1 MKQNQKEGC
10 RRFDIFGHQI
20 SLNYRG
26 SNQYRTCFGALV
38 TSALI
43 LVMLLVLAVKVN
55 LIVLDEK
62 EDGL

>member
-26 SNQYRTCFGALV
+26 SSQYRTCFGALV

-43 LVMLLVLAVKVN
+43 LVMLLVLAIKVN
-55 LIVLDEK
+55 LIVLDEND
-62 EDGL
+62 DGL